1 MSYALVVAEVRHGV
15 FEERNLDSIGL
26 CSLMEKDITLLVSES
41 SDDMNQNPSAD
52 PGGKEGLWGRV
63 KTLVGAMIKVKIA
76 EALFLNPLNMVGVVK
91 TIMDSRGKPEVIV
104 FTHSSS
110 GTELASYVAGYF
122 DLHLITDVN
131 KFDKERDVFFKS
143 YYSDKIFREF
153 RKGGQGPFVIT
164 VRSGSFKEYA
174 VEKTLPPV
182 IETIESLPLDE
193 KRTFLEY
200 VEEEKEEIDITKAK
214 FLLSVGRGIGN
225 KDEIPNYEQL
235 ADLLKATL
243 SGSRPVIDKMW
254 LPKARQV
261 GTSGKTV
268 KPKVYLAMGI
278 SGAFQHIA
286 GMKDSDCII
295 AVNKDPEAP
304 IFQYAHFGIVADI
317 NKLRDKLIETVKGS

>member
-1 MSYALVVAEVRHGV
+1 MNEKLV
-15 FEERNLDSIGL
+15 NTI
-26 CSLMEKDITLLVSES
+26 
-41 SDDMNQNPSAD
+41 
-52 PGGKEGLWGRV
+52 
-63 KTLVGAMIKVKIA
+63 IKIKLE

-91 TIMDSRGKPEVIV
+91 TVMDFSGKPDVIV

-122 DLHLITDVN
+122 NLPLITDVN
-131 KFDKERDVFFKS
+131 GFDKEGGVFYKS
-143 YYSDKIFREF
+143 YYSDKIFGEF
-153 RKGGQGPFVIT
+153 KQTGQGPLVIT

-174 VEKTLPPV
+174 VEKTLSP
-182 IETIESLPLDE
+182 IDETIEGISIAE
-193 KRTFLEY
+193 GRSFIEY
-200 VEEEKEEIDITKAK
+200 VEEEKAEIDITKAE

-225 KDEIPNYEQL
+225 KDEIPDYEEL

-304 IFQYAHFGIVADI
+304 IFQYAHFGIIADI
-317 NKLRDKLIETVKGS
+317 HKVRNKLKDILKG

>member
-1 MSYALVVAEVRHGV
+1 MSYALVVAEVRRGV

-26 CSLMEKDITLLVSES
+26 CALMGKDISLLVA
-41 SDDMNQNPSAD
+41 DGAYVMNE
-52 PGGKEGLWGRV
+52 K
-63 KTLVGAMIKVKIA
+63 LVNTIIKVKNE
-76 EALFLNPLNMVGVVK
+76 EAAFLNPLNMVGVLK
-91 TIMDSRGKPEVIV
+91 TMMDSQGKPDAIV

-110 GTELASYVAGYF
+110 GAELASYVAGYF
-122 DLHLITDVN
+122 DLPLITDVN
-131 KFDKERDVFFKS
+131 GFDKERNVFLKS
-143 YYSDKIFREF
+143 YYSDKIFGEF
-153 RKGGQGPFVIT
+153 RNAGPGPFVIT

-174 VEKTLPPV
+174 IEKTLPPV
-182 IETIESLPLDE
+182 IETMEGLPVAGG
-193 KRTFLEY
+193 RTFLEY
-200 VEEEKEEIDITKAK
+200 VEEEKAEVDITKAK

-225 KDEIPNYEQL
+225 KDEIPDYEEL

-254 LPKARQV
+254 LPKPRQV

-295 AVNKDPEAP
+295 AVNKDPDAP
-304 IFQYAHFGIVADI
+304 IFQYAHFGIIADI
-317 NKLRDKLIETVKGS
+317 HKVRDKLRDIVKG